1 MIFFMKENSIWK
13 WSYLLILAAIMVS
26 CGVDIPKETQSSF
39 ETMTVQKSDIE
50 VPMKFSA
57 KMKGQADVTI
67 MPQVSGQ
74 LMKIYVTEGQ
84 QVRKG
89 QTLFAIDS
97 RNAQLNEA
105 VNMYNGAQGIIALYI
120 ALGGATTR

>member
-1 MIFFMKENSIWK
+1 MIFFLKAKSIWK
-13 WSYLLILAAIMVS
+13 WASMLMVVAIMGS

-39 ETMTVQKSDIE
+39 ETMTVKKTDIE
-50 VPMKFSA
+50 VPVKYSA

-67 MPQVSGQ
+67 SPQVSGQ
-74 LMKIYVTEGQ
+74 LMKILVTEGQ

-89 QTLFAIDS
+89 QTLFVIDS

-105 VNMYNGAQGIIALYI
+105 TNMYNGAMGIIALYV
-120 ALGGATTR
+120 ALGGATR